1 MSFIS
6 RRSLVRAAAAALAA
20 PYVVPSTV
28 FGAAAPSNRI
38 TFGCIGVGGQGG
50 GHLGNLLGNTEAQ
63 VLAVCEVDAGRR
75 DKARQRAEQAY
86 AARSPSGSYQ
96 GCVGYNDFR
105 ELLARRD
112 IDAVT
117 IVTPDHWHAIM
128 CIAAMKAGKDV
139 YCEKPLT
146 LTIAEG
152 RAIADVQKRY
162 GRVFQTGA
170 QRRSSP
176 RCRRAIELVRNGF
189 IGKLLRVE
197 AGVGLRPTQPCLDKP
212 EPIPPG
218 FDYDM
223 WLGPA
228 PWAPYTTKRCH
239 YNFRFVRDYSGGE
252 MTNFGA
258 HFLDLAQWGI
268 GADDS
273 GPVEIVGKGEYF
285 ADGIWDT
292 FAKVDI
298 TYTYANGV
306 KLTCTS
312 DRQGCRFFG
321 TEGWVDGD
329 SGATEPKSIATAVI
343 PPGGVRLYE
352 SNSHMGN
359 FLACVKSRR
368 PTVSPAE
375 VGHRTCTVCHLGNIA
390 MTLERP
396 LKWDPVKERFVN
408 DPEADRM
415 LYRPMRGPWHL

>member
-1 MSFIS
+1 M
-6 RRSLVRAAAAALAA
+6 RAAAATIAA
-20 PYVVPSTV
+20 PYVVPSSV
-28 FGAAAPSNRI
+28 FGATAPSNRI
-38 TFGCIGVGGQGG
+38 TFGCIGVGGQGS
-50 GHLGNLLGNTEAQ
+50 GHLGNLIGNNEAQ
-63 VLAVCEVDAGRR
+63 VLAVCEVDTGRR
-75 DKARQRAEQAY
+75 EKARARVEQAY

-105 ELLARRD
+105 ELLARKD

-117 IVTPDHWHAIM
+117 VVTPDHWHALIS
-128 CIAAMKAGKDV
+128 IAAMKAGKDV

-162 GRVFQTGA
+162 GRIFQTGA

-176 RCRRAIELVRNGF
+176 RCRRACELVRNGF

-197 AGVGLRPTQPCLDKP
+197 VGVGLRPTAPCLDKP
-212 EPIPPG
+212 EPVPPG

-273 GPVEIVGKGEYF
+273 GPVEIEGKGEYF

-292 FAKVDI
+292 FAKVNI

-306 KLTCTS
+306 KLICTS
-312 DRQGCRFFG
+312 NRHGCRFFG

-329 SGATEPKSIATAVI
+329 TGATEPKSIATAVI

-359 FLACVKSRR
+359 FLACIRSRR

-408 DPEADRM
+408 DPEADRL